1 MKSTLLLL
9 AGVAVLTAGCGY
21 RVSGHTNLVPKNIKT
36 IAVPA
41 FANATT
47 RYKLADQLHR
57 AVTREFI
64 ERTRYKVVADREK
77 ADAVLEGSLV
87 NYVSYPT
94 VFDQATGRASGVQTN
109 VTLSITLRDRSTGNP
124 IFQRPSWEIK
134 ERYEI
139 AIDSRSYFDESDTAA
154 ERLSRDVARSLVS
167 GILANF

>member
-1 MKSTLLLL
+1 VKRAL
-9 AGVAVLTAGCGY
+9 AALIGAALFATGCGY
-21 RVSGHTNLVPKNIKT
+21 HVAGHTNLIPKNVKT

-64 ERTRYKVVADREK
+64 ERTRYKIVADPEK
-77 ADAVLEGSLV
+77 ADAVLEASLV
-87 NYVSYPT
+87 NYVAYPT

-109 VTLSITLRDRSTGNP
+109 VTLAVTLRERATGKV
-124 IFQRPSWEIK
+124 IFQRPYWDVK

-139 AIDSRSYFDESDTAA
+139 ATDPRAYFDESDTAA
-154 ERLSRDVARSLVS
+154 ERLSRDVARTVVS
-167 GILANF
+167 SVLSSF